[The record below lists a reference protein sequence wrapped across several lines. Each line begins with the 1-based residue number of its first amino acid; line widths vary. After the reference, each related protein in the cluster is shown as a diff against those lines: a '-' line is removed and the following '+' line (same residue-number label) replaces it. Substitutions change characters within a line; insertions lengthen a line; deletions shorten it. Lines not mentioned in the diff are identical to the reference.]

1 MPPRVPPH
9 LCGSPHHVQPS
20 SGSHVLQGKCVRATE
35 RKEEEGQEQ
44 RMSPGQETCVHGA
57 VWNVN
62 CTNTHLISAS
72 VPTQPSPF
80 ICRLTLKKCSLCARH
95 CVKTS
100 CPSSS

>member
-44 RMSPGQETCVHGA
+44 RMSSQERPGDL
-57 VWNVN
+57 
-62 CTNTHLISAS
+62 CTWRCMERELHKHTPNQCFRAHPAKSLYLPAD
-72 VPTQPSPF
+72 VKEM
-80 ICRLTLKKCSLCARH
+80 LTMCQALC
-95 CVKTS
+95 
-100 CPSSS
+100 